1 MFKKNK
7 INWHCGYIFSREINN
22 SFIPQKVQNLVIRDY
37 AQKNKLN
44 LRLSATEYKAR
55 NSFLMLKSLCKKNSS
70 YNGIILYSIFMID
83 NFQNYEFFLKK
94 FLKNKIILISALEE
108 IEIKNYKD
116 IIKLKRMFYINKKT

>member
-70 YNGIILYSIFMID
+70 YSGIILYSIFMID
-83 NFQNYEFFLKK
+83 NLQNYEFFLKK

-116 IIKLKRMFYINKKT
+116 IIKLRRMFYINKKT

>member
-1 MFKKNK
+1 MSKKNK
-7 INWHCGYIFSREINN
+7 INWYCGYIFSREINN

-70 YNGIILYSIFMID
+70 YSGIILYSIFMID
-83 NFQNYEFFLKK
+83 NLQNYEFFLKK